1 MLTEIT
7 ITVNGS
13 PVVVPNTA
21 TVAVAVALAGQVCR
35 NSVTGQ
41 PRSAFCGMGICYECR
56 VTINAKPHCRSCQI
70 LAEPGMDV
78 RTDE

>member
-1 MLTEIT
+1 MLNEVTL
-7 ITVNGS
+7 TVNGL
-13 PVVVPNTA
+13 PVSVRNGA
-21 TVAVAVALAGQVCR
+21 TVAVAVAVAGVPCR

-56 VTINAKPHCRSCQI
+56 VTIDGKHHCRSCQI
-70 LAEPGMDV
+70 LSQPGMDV